1 MFLAVVAAEI
11 AGVVVADGVSAS
23 LFILASY
30 HI

>member
-1 MFLAVVAAEI
+1 MFLAVVAVEI
-11 AGVVVADGVSAS
+11 AGVADGVSAS